1 MIGQNVMQ
9 AAGTSE
15 GTRALG
21 RLSEAEFDSF
31 YKRNGRPLMR
41 YIARLC
47 GDAALAEDLF
57 QKTFYLFVRT
67 SLPTT
72 DEEQMRPYL
81 YRIATNVV
89 HDHWRKAKHES
100 REPLDETHADPTAH
114 MGTVDLRHDL
124 QKTFGLLTPN
134 ERALLWFAHVEGYDH
149 REVAQHVGVKEKS
162 VRVLLHR
169 ARRKLA
175 TMLQQLGFDHEVTS

>member
-1 MIGQNVMQ
+1 MLQQNVIE
-9 AAGTSE
+9 AAVSRAE
-15 GTRALG
+15 TRELR
-21 RLSEAEFDSF
+21 RLTEAEFDAF

-41 YIARLC
+41 YITRLC
-47 GDAALAEDLF
+47 GDATLAEDLF
-57 QKTFYLFVRT
+57 QKALYLFVR
-67 SLPTT
+67 SALPAD

-89 HDHWRKAKHES
+89 HDHWRKSKRQSE
-100 REPLDETHADPTAH
+100 EELDESHVDTTARFE
-114 MGTVDLRHDL
+114 GVELRHDFA
-124 QKTFGLLTPN
+124 KTFEKLTPN
-134 ERALLWFAHVEGYDH
+134 ERALLWFAHVEGFDH

-175 TMLQQLGFDHEVTS
+175 GFLQQIGFESEATR